1 VEQKWNKKIWEIYA
15 MARIQTRKG
24 KSRTTFTATIRVKGF
39 TPIARTFDTKGEAKS
54 WSADIERE
62 MRLGRYQD
70 VRPTEKTM
78 FSEALIRYL
87 DQVSTTK
94 RPNSERRDRDSAKA
108 ILASFSSEISLADV
122 TPQRLATYRD
132 ARLKTVSPSTI
143 QKEFA
148 LLSHMFNIARR
159 EWGLQVNNPVTD
171 VNRPKVR
178 NSRTRFLTKEEAQK
192 LLDVAQQSRN
202 KKLYP
207 YLLIMMHTGMR
218 PSEAAGLTWG
228 DIDLDARL
236 VILKITKTDMR
247 YVPLTE
253 MAEKA
258 LRSICP
264 VDVGKDIYVFLP
276 PNNLLKKSI
285 MRPNLHF
292 RRSFDTA
299 RIKAGLED
307 VHLHDLRHTAA
318 SHLLMAGVD
327 IRTLAEILGHKTL
340 QMVHRYTHLLNDHK
354 LKAVDLINS
363 LGLE

>member
-1 VEQKWNKKIWEIYA
+1 

-24 KSRTTFTATIRVKGF
+24 ISRTTFTATVRIKGF
-39 TPIARTFDTKGEAKS
+39 TPVARTFDTKGEAKS
-54 WSADIERE
+54 WVANIERE
-62 MRLGRYQD
+62 MRMGRYQD
-70 VRPTEKTM
+70 ARPAEKLT
-78 FSEALIRYL
+78 FSEALNKYI

-108 ILASFSSEISLADV
+108 ILNVMGSEISLADV
-122 TPQRLATYRD
+122 NPQRLVVYRD
-132 ARLKTVSPSTI
+132 ARLKNVLPSTI

-159 EWGLQVNNPVTD
+159 EWGLQVDNPVPEVT
-171 VNRPKVR
+171 RPKVR
-178 NSRTRFLTKEEAQK
+178 NGRTRFLTNEEAQK
-192 LLDVAQQSRN
+192 LLEIAQKSRN
-202 KKLYP
+202 KNLHP
-207 YLLIMMHTGMR
+207 YLLVMMHTGMR

-228 DIDLDARL
+228 DVDLDARL
-236 VILKITKTDMR
+236 VKLEITKTDMR

-253 MAEKA
+253 VAENV
-258 LRSICP
+258 LRSIRP
-264 VDVGKDIYVFLP
+264 IDTGKDMYVFLP
-276 PNNLLKKSI
+276 SSREPSKKSTVL
-285 MRPNLHF
+285 PCLYF
-292 RRSFDTA
+292 RRSFETA
-299 RIKAGLED
+299 RTKAGLED